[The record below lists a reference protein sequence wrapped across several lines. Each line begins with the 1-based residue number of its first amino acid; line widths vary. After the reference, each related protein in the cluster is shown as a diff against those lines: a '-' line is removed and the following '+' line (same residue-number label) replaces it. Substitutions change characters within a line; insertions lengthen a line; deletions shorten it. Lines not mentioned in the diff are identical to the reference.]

1 VLHGKERKSKTV
13 VNPGQYIA
21 VSNIMTLST
30 QDVRVLE
37 DFSDCTDIGT
47 VNPFSVPGGVQ
58 VVLIDQNGD
67 VHDIDDDLA
76 AGIGGFIELTGDDAL
91 VYVEDVPANSTLRV
105 MVKFQPSDALGIIGL
120 SCINHEILVD
130 ADSDEI
136 RRASAGLVIE

>member
-1 VLHGKERKSKTV
+1 M
-13 VNPGQYIA
+13 NPGQYIA

-37 DFSDCTDIGT
+37 DFSGCADIGT
-47 VNPFSVPGGVQ
+47 VNPFKVPGGAQ
-58 VVLIDQNGD
+58 VVLIDENGD

-76 AGIGGFIELTGDDAL
+76 AGIGGFIELTEDDAL
-91 VYVEDVPANSTLRV
+91 IYVEDAPANSTLRV
-105 MVKFQPSDALGIIGL
+105 MVKFQPSEALDIIGL

-130 ADSDEI
+130 AEGNEI